1 MDRFWGSTSIMLS
14 LSLLF
19 PLSPLLTLH
28 FLILILAMCRTV
40 PLRLLTLE
48 QAAWACDFSFPLQ
61 FSANEK
67 VPCSVLSTL
76 NTSPPPF
83 RVCIAAGIS
92 EVFRILSGLHS
103 VAKGS
108 YLSPWKFQGCLE
120 LIPIICLLFPIF
132 SFFSWDPE
140 TQEQK
145 LTLTMPGYSEKR

>member
-1 MDRFWGSTSIMLS
+1 MGRFWGSTGIMLS
-14 LSLLF
+14 LSLPL

-28 FLILILAMCRTV
+28 FLILILAMCRTA

-83 RVCIAAGIS
+83 RVRIAAGIS

-108 YLSPWKFQGCLE
+108 YSSPLEVPGLPRAHSNHLLALSHFF
-120 LIPIICLLFPIF
+120 LLLLGSRNP
-132 SFFSWDPE
+132 SPE
-140 TQEQK
+140 AHID
-145 LTLTMPGYSEKR
+145 YAWV